1 MYVLNSLFSYK
12 DNPSLQVICLKP
24 HIAFVSNIGK
34 YAYVKISLLVEFYS
48 VDKLDK
54 KIILIGFGN
63 ALRELRLAKGFTQE
77 QLANELGVE
86 ISQISRIERGVINTS
101 VTTLF
106 AISKALK
113 IDVSELFAF
122 W

>member
-1 MYVLNSLFSYK
+1 M
-12 DNPSLQVICLKP
+12 
-24 HIAFVSNIGK
+24 AFVSNIGI

-77 QLANELGVE
+77 QLANEIGAE

-113 IDVSELFAF
+113 IDVSELFKSDNKTISD
-122 W
+122 

>member
-1 MYVLNSLFSYK
+1 M
-12 DNPSLQVICLKP
+12 
-24 HIAFVSNIGK
+24 
-34 YAYVKISLLVEFYS
+34 
-48 VDKLDK
+48 DKLDK

-101 VTTLF
+101 VTTLYS
-106 AISKALK
+106 ISKALK
-113 IDVSELFAF
+113 IEVAELFVF
-122 W
+122 DKQQ